1 MYFIQKESYSQYVK
15 TNNNKKGFS
24 LIAVML
30 LVAIIGILVTL
41 IIASTVTDTKKLLV
55 ETSNLRAYSL
65 AENYLSQIVSN
76 DDDKVFKDG
85 DLLKSSLGNTC
96 EIKTEEKEFTCN
108 SVGSLKDS
116 EVICSKENSKSTY
129 SLKVPINDSLKLGL
143 KGAEPT
149 TTNPFITKIAFTNA
163 DGIMIILK
171 YIDVNGR
178 LANYNFTVFKENT
191 SYITGSSIVN
201 GNRIISLVTDLS
213 GSGSNTVLASVTE
226 SSDTFL
232 QIANSSTGAFEINL
246 NNLIK
251 KPYINSRV
259 LESLQII
266 PMKNTPGTAL
276 LSVELDKYLPSY
288 ESQFN
293 LYKCRGNDGGEGN
306 TSGLSSV
313 ELTVS
318 IPKEKSPL
326 PLLDYSLYLTAP
338 ENDEVYLSK

>member
-1 MYFIQKESYSQYVK
+1 M
-15 TNNNKKGFS
+15 
-24 LIAVML
+24 M

-41 IIASTVTDTKKLLV
+41 IIASTVTDTRKLLV

-76 DDDKVFKDG
+76 EDDKVFKDG
-85 DLLKSSLGNTC
+85 DLLTDTLGNTC
-96 EIKTEEKEFTCN
+96 EITTEEKEFKCN
-108 SVGSLKDS
+108 ALGNLKDS

-143 KGAEPT
+143 KGAEPST
-149 TTNPFITKIAFTNA
+149 SNPFLTKIAYTNA

-171 YIDVNGR
+171 YIDKTSGR
-178 LANYNFTVFKENT
+178 LLNYNFTIFKENT
-191 SYITGSSIVN
+191 AYISGSSIVN
-201 GNRIISLVTDLS
+201 GNRIISLVSDLS
-213 GSGSNTVLASVTE
+213 GTGTNTVVSSVTE
-226 SSDTFL
+226 ASDTFL

-251 KPYINSRV
+251 KSFINATT

-288 ESQFN
+288 ENQFN
-293 LYKCRGNDGGEGN
+293 LYKCKGNDGADGN

-318 IPKEKSPL
+318 LPKEKSPL

-338 ENDEVYLSK
+338 SGKEVYLSK

>member
-1 MYFIQKESYSQYVK
+1 MK

-30 LVAIIGILVTL
+30 LVALIGILVTL
-41 IIASTVTDTKKLLV
+41 IIASTVTDTRKLLV

-76 DDDKVFKDG
+76 EDDKVFKDG
-85 DLLKSSLGNTC
+85 GLLKSSLGNTC
-96 EIKTEEKEFTCN
+96 EIKTEEKEFTCSSLGN
-108 SVGSLKDS
+108 LKDS

-143 KGAEPT
+143 KGAEPSVA
-149 TTNPFITKIAFTNA
+149 NPFITKIAFTNA
-163 DGIMIILK
+163 DGVMIILK
-171 YIDVNGR
+171 YIDKNNSQR

-191 SYITGSSIVN
+191 SYISGSSIVS

-213 GSGSNTVLASVTE
+213 GTGSNTVLASVTE

-246 NNLIK
+246 NTLIK
-251 KPYINSRV
+251 KAYINSTT

-266 PMKNTPGTAL
+266 PMKNTPGTSL

-326 PLLDYSLYLTAP
+326 PILDYSLYLTAP
-338 ENDEVYLSK
+338 SGKEVYLSK

>member
-1 MYFIQKESYSQYVK
+1 M
-15 TNNNKKGFS
+15 
-24 LIAVML
+24 M

-41 IIASTVTDTKKLLV
+41 IIASTVTDTRKLLV

-76 DDDKVFKDG
+76 EDDKVFKDG
-85 DLLKSSLGNTC
+85 ELLNDTLGNTC
-96 EIKTEEKEFTCN
+96 EITTEEKEFRCSALGN
-108 SVGSLKDS
+108 LKES
-116 EVICSKENSKSTY
+116 EVICSKESSKSTY

-143 KGAEPT
+143 KGAEPSVT
-149 TTNPFITKIAFTNA
+149 TPFITKIAFSNA
-163 DGIMIILK
+163 DGVMIILK
-171 YIDVNGR
+171 YLDKRSGK
-178 LANYNFTVFKENT
+178 LSNYNFIIFKENI
-191 SYITGSSIVN
+191 SYIYGSSIVK
-201 GNRIISLVTDLS
+201 GNKIISLTSDL
-213 GSGSNTVLASVTE
+213 GGTGPATVINSVTE
-226 SSDTFL
+226 ASDTFL

-251 KPYINSRV
+251 KSFIDSTV

-276 LSVELDKYLPSY
+276 LSVELNKYLPNY
-288 ESQFN
+288 ENQFN
-293 LYKCRGNDGGEGN
+293 LYKCKGNDGAEGN

-326 PLLDYSLYLTAP
+326 SLLDYSLYLTAP
-338 ENDEVYLSK
+338 SGKEVYLSK